1 MNESVRTVSKKG
13 KKGKDYPLL
22 PSILTGFVTGLCNGL
37 LGAGGGMI
45 AVMALE
51 RFCRLETKEAHATA
65 LVIMLPLTAISSLV
79 YALGNPLPWDV
90 LLYVGPALALG
101 SLLGAKSMKKVPDKA
116 LRRIFAGLMLFAGGW
131 MLQ

>member
-1 MNESVRTVSKKG
+1 MNESVRTVNKKG

-45 AVMALE
+45 ALLWPWNGSAAW
-51 RFCRLETKEAHATA
+51 RLKEAHATA

-79 YALGNPLPWDV
+79 YALATPCPGMFC
-90 LLYVGPALALG
+90 
-101 SLLGAKSMKKVPDKA
+101 SM
-116 LRRIFAGLMLFAGGW
+116 
-131 MLQ
+131 